1 MAVGWFSK
9 LFDVGKKLLPAI
21 PKVLSVAPK
30 VIEQSQN
37 LLKEMNVGEG
47 SKIFKNMTKVRRGLE
62 TMSPIISRLTGGGS
76 RF

>member
-1 MAVGWFSK
+1 MAPGFFSR
-9 LFDVGKKLLPAI
+9 LVDVGKKLITAI
-21 PKVLSVAPK
+21 PKVISVAPK
-30 VIEQSQN
+30 IIEKSQN

-62 TMSPIISRLTGGGS
+62 TMSPIISRLTGGRS